1 MERTPPPIEELLPHR
16 GGMLFVERLL
26 SWDAAQATVRAVP
39 SASAWYAEPA
49 GMPSRIGVE
58 LMAQAI
64 GAHVGVTAWSRGE
77 PPKRGVLLGTRSY
90 RSTLAH
96 FPAGVPLSVKA
107 TIEFVDPSGMGAYDC
122 VIELDGAEV
131 AKARIMAYEPADF
144 EAFLA
149 AARAGRPS

>member
-1 MERTPPPIEELLPHR
+1 MRPPPPIEQILPHR
-16 GGMLFVERLL
+16 FGMLLVERLL
-26 SWDAAQATVRAVP
+26 SWDEKQATVSALP

-64 GAHVGVTAWSRGE
+64 GAHVGVVAWSRGE

-96 FPAGVPLSVKA
+96 FRAGVPLAVRA
-107 TIEFVDPSGMGAYDC
+107 TMEFYDQSGVGAYDC
-122 VIELDGAEV
+122 AIELDGAP
-131 AKARIMAYEPADF
+131 AATARIMAFEPADF

-149 AARAGRPS
+149 AARAGRPL

>member
-1 MERTPPPIEELLPHR
+1 MKPPPPIEEILPHR
-16 GGMLFVERLL
+16 GGMLLVERVL
-26 SWDAAQATVRAVP
+26 SWDEKQATVSAVP

-64 GAHVGVTAWSRGE
+64 GTHVGVVAWSKGE

-90 RSTLAH
+90 RSTAAH
-96 FPAGVPLSVKA
+96 FRAGVPLTVRA
-107 TIEFVDPSGMGAYDC
+107 TMEFFDKSGMGAYDC
-122 VIELDGAEV
+122 AIELDGAPV

-149 AARAGRPS
+149 AAREGRPL